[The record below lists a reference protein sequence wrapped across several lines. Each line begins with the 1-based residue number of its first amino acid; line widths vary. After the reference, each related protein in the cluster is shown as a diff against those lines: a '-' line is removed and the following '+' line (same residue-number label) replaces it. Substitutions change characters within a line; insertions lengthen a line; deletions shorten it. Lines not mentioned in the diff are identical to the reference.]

1 MAAFDLVLRVMIF
14 LAIVI
19 PTMVWL
25 VRRARKAHDLPES
38 DASRAGH
45 REGEAMRSQLPPG
58 GWSGGTH

>member
-1 MAAFDLVLRVMIF
+1 MAALELALRVLIF

-25 VRRARKAHDLPES
+25 IRRARNARALPES

-45 REGEAMRSQLPPG
+45 REGEALRGHIHPG
-58 GWSGGTH
+58 NSGPI